1 MSTDP
6 RVPRMASI
14 GALLLLGLACLL
26 YLAMMRVIAPS
37 HARELIEGGDPAGNA
52 IGRGLAQLFGNFLIL
67 LLWIVLA
74 ILLFLGGKSQKMPPQ
89 ARAAAAILLP
99 LSGVAAIYAA
109 DLNQRYAGWAIVVP
123 ALLPPLIA
131 LYAMWARLP
140 VLHAALPAR
149 VINVAIGGAI
159 LILTIAPL
167 PLSAIDASIYA
178 AGEPERQRQREAL
191 LAANEQQEAR
201 YREREAQDS
210 ARDIARF
217 QALNADSPLGDYI
230 NDLSYPTRLE
240 EAVAKARQVKSR
252 QSDVVA
258 LLEKFSSDNGPYRSR
273 GEIEYLEVLWRLDIE
288 ATPAVCKAYG
298 DALRQEAENVRKF
311 SHDQRPNDAWEV
323 KEALERQLPNIKWLI
338 GEHCDLGDTL
348 AVVETRVRELCG
360 ENGCPDTNSY
370 GHRTLAFLDT
380 LAALRRPQ

>member
-1 MSTDP
+1 
-6 RVPRMASI
+6 MASI

-74 ILLFLGGKSQKMPPQ
+74 ILLFLGGKSQTMPPQ

-140 VLHAALPAR
+140 VLHAALPAT

-159 LILTIAPL
+159 LMLTIAPL
-167 PLSAIDASIYA
+167 PLSAIDASAYA

-191 LAANEQQEAR
+191 LAANEQQAQRNEQN
-201 YREREAQDS
+201 REREKAE
-210 ARDIARF
+210 AREPAIARF
-217 QALNADSPLGDYI
+217 KALTSDSSLSDYL
-230 NDLSYPTRLE
+230 DALDSYTYYAPD
-240 EAVAKARQVKSR
+240 EAGHDETLAKGRRIKSR
-252 QSDVVA
+252 QADAVA
-258 LLEKFSSDNGPYRSR
+258 LLKEGRIR
-273 GEIEYLEVLWRLDIE
+273 RMEELWNLDIE
-288 ATPAVCKAYG
+288 ATPAVCAAYR
-298 DALRQEAENVRKF
+298 DALRHEATELDPMSIDFARVNVI
-311 SHDQRPNDAWEV
+311 AG
-323 KEALERQLPNIKWLI
+323 QLPNLKWLVN
-338 GEHCDLGDTL
+338 EHCDLGDLLAFTETRIREVCDKPNDCLASDRDPTL
-348 AVVETRVRELCG
+348 AV
-360 ENGCPDTNSY
+360 
-370 GHRTLAFLDT
+370 ADT

>member
-37 HARELIEGGDPAGNA
+37 HARELIVGGDPAGNA

-217 QALNADSPLGDYI
+217 QALTPDSSLSDYL
-230 NDLSYPTRLE
+230 DALDSYTYYAPD
-240 EAVAKARQVKSR
+240 EAGHDETLAKGRQIKSR
-252 QSDVVA
+252 QADAVA
-258 LLEKFSSDNGPYRSR
+258 LLKEGRIR
-273 GEIEYLEVLWRLDIE
+273 RMEELWNLDIE
-288 ATPAVCKAYG
+288 ATPAVCAAYR
-298 DALRQEAENVRKF
+298 DALRHEAAEVDPMSIDFGRVNVI
-311 SHDQRPNDAWEV
+311 A
-323 KEALERQLPNIKWLI
+323 AQLPNLKWLVK
-338 GEHCDLGDTL
+338 EHCDLVDLLAFTETRIREVCDKPNDCLASDRDPTL
-348 AVVETRVRELCG
+348 AV
-360 ENGCPDTNSY
+360 
-370 GHRTLAFLDT
+370 ADT